1 MIRRRLACVTRLGP
15 GGESLIYA
23 IRHLMKSRTALS
35 RDARKLAVGWRW
47 RLGYLLGTP
56 IPSHYDDRLAETI
69 RRVRRDTLTTAPR
82 IAALCDSVDYVVRAG
97 IEGAVVECG
106 VWRGGS
112 MMAAALTLI
121 GLEEAERDLYLFDT
135 YSGMP
140 EPGGEDVASPYDG
153 YSPRKRW
160 RRHARFGREW
170 AAAPVDEV
178 RRRLEGTGYPPERL
192 HLVAG
197 MVEDTLPDQAPE
209 RIALLRL
216 DTDWYASTKHE
227 LEQLYPR
234 LAEGGVLIVDD
245 YGHYEGARRA
255 VDEYFRAA
263 GEPVL
268 LNRIDFS
275 GRLVIKQPE
284 RVRA

>member
-1 MIRRRLACVTRLGP
+1 
-15 GGESLIYA
+15 
-23 IRHLMKSRTALS
+23 
-35 RDARKLAVGWRW
+35 
-47 RLGYLLGTP
+47 
-56 IPSHYDDRLAETI
+56 
-69 RRVRRDTLTTAPR
+69 
-82 IAALCDSVDYVVRAG
+82 
-97 IEGAVVECG
+97 
-106 VWRGGS
+106 
-112 MMAAALTLI
+112 
-121 GLEEAERDLYLFDT
+121 
-135 YSGMP
+135 
-140 EPGGEDVASPYDG
+140 
-153 YSPRKRW
+153 
-160 RRHARFGREW
+160 
-170 AAAPVDEV
+170 
-178 RRRLEGTGYPPERL
+178 
-192 HLVAG
+192 

>member
-1 MIRRRLACVTRLGP
+1 MRSP
-15 GGESLIYA
+15 
-23 IRHLMKSRTALS
+23 RTLT
-35 RDARKLAVGWRW
+35 RDARKLVVGWRW

-56 IPSHYDDRLAETI
+56 IPSHYEERLAQKI

-82 IAALCDSVDYVVRAG
+82 IAALCDSVDYIARAG

-121 GLEEAERDLYLFDT
+121 ELDDTERDLYLFDT
-135 YSGMP
+135 YTGMP
-140 EPGGEDVASPYDG
+140 EPGAEDVASPYDG

-160 RRHARFGREW
+160 RRQAQLGREW
-170 AAAPVDEV
+170 AGVPVEEV
-178 RRRLEGTGYPPERL
+178 RARLESTGYPPERL
-192 HLVAG
+192 HLIAG
-197 MVEDTLPDQAPE
+197 MVEETLPDEAPK

-227 LEQLYPR
+227 LEHLYPR

-245 YGHYEGARRA
+245 YGHYDGARRA
-255 VDEYFRAA
+255 VDEYFEEA
-263 GEPVL
+263 GDPVL

-275 GRLVIKQPE
+275 GRLVVKQAPLGV
-284 RVRA
+284 RV